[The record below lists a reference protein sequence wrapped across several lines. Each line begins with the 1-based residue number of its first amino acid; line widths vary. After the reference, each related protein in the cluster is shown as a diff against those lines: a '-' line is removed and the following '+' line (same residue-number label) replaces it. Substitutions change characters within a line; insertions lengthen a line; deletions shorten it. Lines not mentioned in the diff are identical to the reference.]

1 MKAGGLSIII
11 PAYNEEGG
19 IVSVLDKIS
28 ALTAHIPN
36 REIIVVN
43 DGSRDN
49 TGKLAERPGI
59 KVVNHS
65 RNRGYG
71 RALKTGIQNATH
83 EAILIIDA
91 DGTYPPESIA
101 ELYDLY
107 VSGNLDMVV
116 GARIGARVS
125 QPLIKRISKWPI
137 NKLADYLVNF
147 KIPDLNSGLRIF
159 KKSLATRY
167 FGILPDGFSFTTN
180 ITLALISDGHEVKYI
195 PINYEKRVGKSKVHP
210 IKDAINYLTLVVR
223 MILFYNPLKIFL
235 PVSGL
240 LFLFTLV
247 SLYYDIF
254 VISNLGDKTVVLF
267 TSFVQVLFV
276 GFLVDLVNKRGIH
289 N

>member
-71 RALKTGIQNATH
+71 RALKTGIQNASH
-83 EAILIIDA
+83 EAVLIIDA
-91 DGTYPPESIA
+91 DGTYPPEA
-101 ELYDLY
+101 VNELYKEFNGGADRA
-107 VSGNLDMVV
+107 V
-116 GARIGARVS
+116 GAGIGARVV
-125 QPLIKRISKWPI
+125 QPTIKKISKWPI

-147 KIPDLNSGLRIF
+147 KIPDLNSGLRVF
-159 KKSLATRY
+159 RKSLVEKY
-167 FGILPDGFSFTTN
+167 FGILPDGFSTN
-180 ITLALISDGHEVKYI
+180 ED
-195 PINYEKRVGKSKVHP
+195 R
-210 IKDAINYLTLVVR
+210 
-223 MILFYNPLKIFL
+223 
-235 PVSGL
+235 
-240 LFLFTLV
+240 
-247 SLYYDIF
+247 
-254 VISNLGDKTVVLF
+254 
-267 TSFVQVLFV
+267 
-276 GFLVDLVNKRGIH
+276 
-289 N
+289 